1 MSSKKSVIKKIV
13 LFVILGTG
21 AFFGYQKVRYNM
33 THETT
38 DNAQIETQIVP
49 VLPRVA
55 GYIKML
61 AVTDFDSV
69 HTGQLLAELDDADI
83 QVQMAQALADSVT
96 AVADLQNAKVSL
108 QSAEKSLSVNKGMLQ
123 LNEVK
128 YTQAKTDFERN
139 EKLYRDQAITE
150 KQFTESKFQIE
161 TAKQNLEDSK
171 NDMSAA
177 ESKLPILQA
186 AINKC
191 EASLQ
196 MKHTK
201 IEEIKLKLQYT
212 HIYAPANGKIGRKNI
227 TNGQYVQAGM
237 PLFSIVNDS
246 IYWVTANFKENQIR
260 NLFAGK
266 QVDLRVD
273 AFPDESLTG
282 TIESISDATGAKFA
296 LLPPDNSSGNFV
308 KVTQRVPVKI
318 KINDPEKH
326 RNIMHAG
333 LSVFVT
339 ATIQ

>member
-1 MSSKKSVIKKIV
+1 
-13 LFVILGTG
+13 
-21 AFFGYQKVRYNM
+21 M

-150 KQFTESKFQIE
+150 KQFTESKFQME
-161 TAKQNLEDSK
+161 TAKQNLENSK
-171 NDMSAA
+171 NDLSAA

-186 AINKC
+186 VINKC

-212 HIYAPANGKIGRKNI
+212 HIYAPANGKIGRKNV

-318 KINDPEKH
+318 KINEPEKH

>member
-69 HTGQLLAELDDADI
+69 YTGQLLAELDDADI

-128 YTQAKTDFERN
+128 YTQAKTD
-139 EKLYRDQAITE
+139 
-150 KQFTESKFQIE
+150 
-161 TAKQNLEDSK
+161 
-171 NDMSAA
+171 
-177 ESKLPILQA
+177 
-186 AINKC
+186 
-191 EASLQ
+191 
-196 MKHTK
+196 
-201 IEEIKLKLQYT
+201 
-212 HIYAPANGKIGRKNI
+212 
-227 TNGQYVQAGM
+227 
-237 PLFSIVNDS
+237 
-246 IYWVTANFKENQIR
+246 
-260 NLFAGK
+260 
-266 QVDLRVD
+266 
-273 AFPDESLTG
+273 
-282 TIESISDATGAKFA
+282 
-296 LLPPDNSSGNFV
+296 
-308 KVTQRVPVKI
+308 
-318 KINDPEKH
+318 
-326 RNIMHAG
+326 
-333 LSVFVT
+333 
-339 ATIQ
+339 

>member
-1 MSSKKSVIKKIV
+1 MSSKKSIIKKVV
-13 LFVILGTG
+13 LFVIIGTG
-21 AFFGYQKVRYNM
+21 AFFGYQKIRYNM
-33 THETT
+33 THEST

-55 GYIKML
+55 GYIKTL
-61 AVTDFDSV
+61 AVSDFDSV
-69 HTGQLLAELDDADI
+69 YTGQLLAEMDDADI
-83 QVQMAQALADSVT
+83 QVQLAQAQADSIT
-96 AVADLQNAKVSL
+96 SVADLQNASVSL

-128 YTQAKTDFERN
+128 YSQAKSDFERN
-139 EKLYRDQAITE
+139 QKLFNDQAITE
-150 KQFTESKFQIE
+150 KQFTDSKFQLE
-161 TAKQNLEDSK
+161 TAKQNVENSK
-171 NDMSAA
+171 NDLSAA
-177 ESKLPILQA
+177 ESKLPVLQST
-186 AINKC
+186 INKC
-191 EASLQ
+191 EATLQ

-212 HIYAPANGKIGRKNI
+212 RIYAPANGKIGKKNI
-227 TNGQYVQAGM
+227 TVGQFVQAGT

-260 NLFAGK
+260 NLYPGK
-266 QVDLRVD
+266 VVELRID
-273 AFPDESLTG
+273 AFPNESITG

-318 KINDPEKH
+318 KINQPEKH